1 MSSLL
6 AGLRDAQ
13 LLQQVIPVTVQP
25 RRGRLTTGRVVPLR
39 VVAGPVDVA
48 RHGGPDP
55 VITYVLLPWADR
67 GRPVPPPGGR
77 PEQAR
82 GDEGRCGQA
91 RRGFRTSH
99 TLLSS
104 GAQWPSMVGHDRRH
118 VAAAAV
124 SALPAGAEAG
134 LAAGLPSI
142 LHQRHRTARAA
153 ARGRR
158 TAPHQPKTTPGLG
171 GPGRVRRP
179 DPAAASSTALP
190 SPGHP
195 EYDPALA
202 SLPGAREVDLPNR
215 LGTHKFSAPHGA
227 SGGVV
232 TARIGR
238 YEPEGHFDYGITG
251 RG

>member
-55 VITYVLLPWADR
+55 VITDVLLPWADR

-158 TAPHQPKTTPGLG
+158 TATQQPKTTPGLG
-171 GPGRVRRP
+171 GPGCFRRP

-195 EYDPALA
+195 EYDPAPHRCLVHERWTYRT
-202 SLPGAREVDLPNR
+202 G
-215 LGTHKFSAPHGA
+215 SAPTSSRHPHGA

-232 TARIGR
+232 TARIGH